1 MRLFHRENAGRPP
14 RVRWALEEVG
24 APYDWVVLTTEE
36 VNSAEHR
43 ERHPLGR
50 VPVLEDHEGSLYESA
65 ALCLHIADEHPE
77 ARLIAPLGS
86 RERAL
91 IYQWTLFA
99 MTELEPPMI
108 ETLRA
113 RDAPT
118 AASEAAR
125 ERFIAAVGAIEGAL
139 AHSDYLVGDRFTVA
153 DIIVSAILRS
163 AARRE
168 LFAPS
173 DRVAGYLERLTSR
186 PAYVRAYEE
195 HQTR

>member
-1 MRLFHRENAGRPP
+1 VRLFHRENAGRPP

-24 APYDWVVLTTEE
+24 APYDWVVLTSEE

-99 MTELEPPMI
+99 MTELEPPMV
-108 ETLRA
+108 
-113 RDAPT
+113 
-118 AASEAAR
+118 EAAR
-125 ERFIAAVGAIEGAL
+125 ERFGTAIGAVEDAL
-139 AHSDYLVGDRFTVA
+139 AHSDYLVGNRFTVA
-153 DIIVSAILRS
+153 DIIVGAILRS
-163 AARRE
+163 AVRRE
-168 LFAPS
+168 LLTPS
-173 DRVAGYLERLTSR
+173 ERLAGYLERLTSR
-186 PAYVRAYEE
+186 RAYARAYQE
-195 HQTR
+195 HPPR